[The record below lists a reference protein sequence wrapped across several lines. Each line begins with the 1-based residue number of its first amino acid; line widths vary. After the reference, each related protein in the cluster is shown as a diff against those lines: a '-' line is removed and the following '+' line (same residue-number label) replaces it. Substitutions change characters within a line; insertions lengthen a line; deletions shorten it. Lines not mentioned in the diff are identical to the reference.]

1 MEACMKLSV
10 VVPVYNERHTV
21 LTIIERIRQVS
32 GDKEILIVDDGS
44 TDGTEQ
50 QLQALQGAPGITV
63 IRHERNRGK
72 GAALRTGFSQATGE
86 ILITQDAD
94 LEYWPEDY
102 AAMVDL
108 IQRGA
113 ADVVYGSRFLGRH
126 RVFLFTHWVGN
137 QLVNLM
143 ANLLFNSTLTDLE
156 TGLKA
161 FRHEVIQEM
170 QLTSNDFRIEV
181 ELTAKVCK
189 RHYRLYEVPILYTG
203 RSYAEGKKIT
213 WRDGVL
219 AIWALLWFRV
229 VE

>member
-1 MEACMKLSV
+1 MKLSV